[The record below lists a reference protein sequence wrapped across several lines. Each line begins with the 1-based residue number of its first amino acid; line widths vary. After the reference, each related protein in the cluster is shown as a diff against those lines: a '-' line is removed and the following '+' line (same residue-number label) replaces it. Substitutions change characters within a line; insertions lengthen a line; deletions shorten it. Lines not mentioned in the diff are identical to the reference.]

1 MRIHGTQSSSR
12 SAKTSRRELVA
23 DPENG
28 AGSLR
33 FERWRRVSGR
43 YELQVDA
50 VGMEALRNRLRI
62 IEQAP
67 SMRGTIER
75 SSEEPVTALV

>member
-1 MRIHGTQSSSR
+1 MPSFQAALPGKPDQMSPVR
-12 SAKTSRRELVA
+12 AAV
-23 DPENG
+23 P
-28 AGSLR
+28 
-33 FERWRRVSGR
+33 VSGR

-75 SSEEPVTALV
+75 SSEETVTALV